1 MRRTLMILLAV
12 LLSALS
18 SQARRL
24 SVFFPEPDKANG
36 AAVIVCPGG
45 SYYWLSRRTEGTEVA
60 QKLAEAGF
68 TAFVLHYRRAGTRYF
83 MFGDLAFPQNHYP
96 DALNDLQ
103 NAVVEVRKNASEYSV
118 DPSKVG
124 VMGFSAGGHLVLNS
138 GEEAIENQGIS
149 SRPSFI
155 VSLYPVVTMTDE
167 TIVHN
172 RSRKALLGKHRN
184 NPDLRRHLS
193 MELNIPSDMPPVF
206 LVNCLD
212 DPTVDYRNSVVMDNA
227 LTKSGIPHQYIQL
240 PIGGHG
246 FGVSSPQAD
255 WFPLFLDWFES
266 LPVPSCPYEASI
278 SASQQMLRWRMS
290 CQTYNSRDP
299 DSLNLH

>member
-45 SYYWLSRRTEGTEVA
+45 SYYWLSRKIEGTEVA
-60 QKLAEAGF
+60 KKLADAGF
-68 TAFVLHYRRAGTRYF
+68 TAFVLHYRHAGTRYF
-83 MFGDLAFPQNHYP
+83 LFGNMAVPQNHYP
-96 DALNDLQ
+96 KALDDLRE
-103 NAVVEVRKNASEYSV
+103 AVMEVRRKASEYSV

-124 VMGFSAGGHLVLNS
+124 VMGFSAGGHLVLNG
-138 GEEAIENQGIS
+138 GEEVVEDQGIS

-155 VSLYPVVTMTDE
+155 VSVYPVVTMTDE
-167 TIVHN
+167 AIVHN
-172 RSRKALLGKHRN
+172 RSRKALLGKYRN
-184 NPDLRRHLS
+184 DPDLKRKLS

-206 LVNCLD
+206 LVNCID

-227 LTKSGIPHQYIQL
+227 LTKSGIPHQYIQF

-246 FGVSSPQAD
+246 FGISSPQAD
-255 WFPLFLDWFES
+255 WLPLFLDWFEDLPSKANGSS
-266 LPVPSCPYEASI
+266 LEK
-278 SASQQMLRWRMS
+278 LF
-290 CQTYNSRDP
+290 
-299 DSLNLH
+299 

>member
-1 MRRTLMILLAV
+1 MRRITIILLTV
-12 LLSALS
+12 LMFGLS
-18 SQARRL
+18 SYARRL
-24 SVFFPEPDKANG
+24 TVFLPEPSKANG

-45 SYYWLSRRTEGTEVA
+45 SYYWLSRKTEGTEVA

-68 TAFVLHYRRAGTRYF
+68 TAFVLHYRHAGTRYF
-83 MFGDLAFPQNHYP
+83 MLGGLAFPQNHYP
-96 DALNDLQ
+96 DALNDLRSTII
-103 NAVVEVRKNASEYSV
+103 EVRKNAYEYSV

-155 VSLYPVVTMTDE
+155 VSVYPVVTMTDE
-167 TIVHN
+167 AIVHN

-184 NPDLRRHLS
+184 DPDLRQKLS

-212 DPTVDYRNSVVMDNA
+212 DPTVDYRNSVVMDKA
-227 LTKSGIPHQYIQL
+227 LTESKIPHQYIQF
-240 PIGGHG
+240 PSGGHG
-246 FGVSSPQAD
+246 FGTSSPQAN
-255 WFPLFLDWFES
+255 WFPLFLNWFES
-266 LPVPSCPYEASI
+266 LPAQDCGE
-278 SASQQMLRWRMS
+278 
-290 CQTYNSRDP
+290 
-299 DSLNLH
+299 

>member
-45 SYYWLSRRTEGTEVA
+45 SYYWLSRKIEGTEVA
-60 QKLAEAGF
+60 KKLADAGF
-68 TAFVLHYRRAGTRYF
+68 TALD
-83 MFGDLAFPQNHYP
+83 DLRE
-96 DALNDLQ
+96 
-103 NAVVEVRKNASEYSV
+103 AVMEVRRKASEYSV

-124 VMGFSAGGHLVLNS
+124 VMGFSAGGHLVLNG
-138 GEEAIENQGIS
+138 GEEVVEDQGIS

-155 VSLYPVVTMTDE
+155 VSVYPVVTMTDE
-167 TIVHN
+167 AIVHN
-172 RSRKALLGKHRN
+172 RSRKALLGKYRN
-184 NPDLRRHLS
+184 DPDLKRKLS

-206 LVNCLD
+206 LVNCID

-227 LTKSGIPHQYIQL
+227 LTKSGIPHQYIQF

-255 WFPLFLDWFES
+255 WLPLFLDWFED
-266 LPVPSCPYEASI
+266 LP
-278 SASQQMLRWRMS
+278 SQGQR
-290 CQTYNSRDP
+290 Q
-299 DSLNLH
+299 